1 MIRRPP
7 RSTRTD
13 TLFPYTT
20 LFRSIDIEHE
30 DRVGGDHDLAGLVL
44 LLVGAIT
51 EVGLDPDAIFCALG
65 HQLER
70 FLEAGNR
77 RLLAQRERHGLLRLI
92 ELRAV
97 DELAVAIDQRDILV
111 SRRGALAGFEPLV
124 LQPRCGDR
132 QSPRLNSNH

>member
-51 EVGLDPDAIFCALG
+51 AVGLDPDAIFCALG
-65 HQLER
+65 HQHER
-70 FLEAGNR
+70 FLDAGDR

-92 ELRAV
+92 ELLAV
-97 DELAVAIDQRDILV
+97 VELAVEIDKRELLL
-111 SRRGALAGFEPLV
+111 RLRGPHAENGQASGRE
-124 LQPRCGDR
+124 
-132 QSPRLNSNH
+132 